1 MNALEIHDVAQAIA
15 EPSARRRYLDKA
27 CAGDNGLRQRVEAM
41 LDINGVVEEALPG
54 VERFLQGFSVKK
66 LVALLRTRKPG

>member
-15 EPSARRRYLDKA
+15 EPSARRRYLDEA

-41 LDINGVVEEALPG
+41 LDINGVVEEDLPG
-54 VERFLQGFSVKK
+54 AEVFLGGFSVKK
-66 LVALLRTRKPG
+66 LTALLRSRKPG

>member
-1 MNALEIHDVAQAIA
+1 
-15 EPSARRRYLDKA
+15 
-27 CAGDNGLRQRVEAM
+27 M